1 MTEPE
6 KGVKRREGGGG
17 GEAEGERRGER
28 EERTERGPFSGV
40 RSALG
45 EATGSDGRC

>member
-1 MTEPE
+1 M
-6 KGVKRREGGGG
+6 KRREGGGG
-17 GEAEGERRGER
+17 GEAEEERRRERRGLRGE
-28 EERTERGPFSGV
+28 ERGPFSGV